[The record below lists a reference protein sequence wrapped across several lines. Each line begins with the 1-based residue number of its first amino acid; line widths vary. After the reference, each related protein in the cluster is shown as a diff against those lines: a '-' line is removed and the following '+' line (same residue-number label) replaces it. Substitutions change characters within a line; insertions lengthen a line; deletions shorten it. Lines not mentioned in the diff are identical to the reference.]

1 MLSRGRF
8 VQRHWKSKPEASM
21 TNETIAFQMLRRVRV
36 IRQTITLDWK
46 SKREGVNYKRAHRRS
61 MARTSVYAVGRAEL
75 LDWLNSLL
83 GLGYTSVEDAG
94 NGAAFCQVI
103 DAVHPNS
110 VPLGRVNFNASSEAE
125 RIENYKILQDAF
137 AKNGISQYI
146 DVKNLCRGRMMATLE
161 LLQWIHGY
169 YVQAGAP
176 SDYDGHERRRQTR
189 CREPAS
195 RGRASRVPPARGPAS
210 AKPLGPPSVTRAA
223 RPLDALGAPAPATAT
238 KALKAIDLA
247 PKVQPRAQ
255 PKVASM
261 RPVDP
266 AVKAPL
272 PAPGDARAGHWK
284 QEAARLQEEL
294 EQMKQER
301 DFYYDKLRKVE
312 EICQDNEDDAVVQ
325 QVIEVLYE
333 ADPEKGFLPPE
344 EEDE

>member
-1 MLSRGRF
+1 
-8 VQRHWKSKPEASM
+8 
-21 TNETIAFQMLRRVRV
+21 
-36 IRQTITLDWK
+36 
-46 SKREGVNYKRAHRRS
+46 
-61 MARTSVYAVGRAEL
+61 MARTSVYSVGRAEL
-75 LDWLNSLL
+75 LDWLNTVL
-83 GLGYTSVEDAG
+83 GLGYSNVEDAG

-103 DAVHPNS
+103 DAIHPNT

-137 AKNGISQYI
+137 SKNGIGQYI
-146 DVKNLCRGRMMATLE
+146 DVKNLCKGKMMATLE

-169 YVQAGAP
+169 YVQAGGP
-176 SDYDGHERRRQTR
+176 SDYDGAERRRQTR

-210 AKPLGPPSVTRAA
+210 AKLLGPPSAPKSV
-223 RPLDALGAPAPATAT
+223 RPLDAAGPPAAAASAT
-238 KALKAIDLA
+238 KALKPIDLA

-255 PKVASM
+255 AKNASM

-266 AVKAPL
+266 PPPVKAASSAP
-272 PAPGDARAGHWK
+272 PAAPGDARSTHWK

-312 EICQDNEDDAVVQ
+312 EICQDNEDDAVVRQ
-325 QVIEVLYE
+325 ILDVLYE